1 MKKIFVKTSKK
12 TNGVVEILWAG
23 LRDGQESLTTPE
35 ELKPTLNMFRG
46 RQFPACFKDLLKY
59 AEVSLRVQEGN
70 VEAERELH
78 ELNVSFNRSE
88 DYEG

>member
-12 TNGVVEILWAG
+12 TNGVAEILWAG
-23 LRDGQESLTTPE
+23 QESPTTPE

-59 AEVSLRVQEGN
+59 AETSLRAQEGD
-70 VEAERELH
+70 VEAQKELH
-78 ELNVSFNRSE
+78 ELNISSNN
-88 DYEG
+88 